1 MSMIPSPRPSGQRA
15 ADGVTVLVIVL
26 IGLVVL
32 RWQGAPLAIAAS
44 AVVAVTRTAAV
55 YASRPAPI
63 VRRPR
68 A

>member
-1 MSMIPSPRPSGQRA
+1 MSMIPSLRPSGQRA
-15 ADGVTVLVIVL
+15 ADGVTILVIVL

-44 AVVAVTRTAAV
+44 AVVAVTRTAAA
-55 YASRPAPI
+55 YSGHPALSA
-63 VRRPR
+63 RRPR